1 LLEKIYCSVREIQS
15 RVARDNPSRKRTFA
29 TLDSHSEVEVARG
42 ETGSRQILEFV
53 DSDPGYG
60 MNIPATK
67 DETFDSIQS
76 GDSSLGEF
84 LSRPVKIYEDRW
96 SSTLP
101 AAIAAGFN
109 PWKSFCEN
117 PAVFEKLKYFNNL
130 SGSLV
135 VKAMINGNAFMYG
148 RLMLAYEPLP
158 NDSDL
163 TNALLLD
170 RYYVPLSQR
179 PHILLNPTSCEGG
192 TMHLP
197 FFWYKNYLSIPER
210 DWDDMGEIAI
220 VPLNP
225 LLHASGENVS
235 VTITVYAYMED
246 VVLTTPT
253 ALQSSSLLYSHG
265 KGRSTSMR
273 VNDEYGKG
281 IISKP
286 ASAVAAAAGW
296 LNKLPV
302 VIPYARATE
311 MIATRIGQV
320 ATLFGYSRP
329 PNINGVDQVK
339 VMSSAPFAVVDRR
352 DEVLKLTLDSKNELT
367 IDPRTVGLAAQ
378 DHMGI
383 VDIAQKQSYLGTTR
397 WATYDNGDI
406 PGVVLFNSNVTPALS
421 NNVGTTYSMTP
432 MAFMSQMFEYWHGT
446 ITFRFQVVASNFH
459 KGRLLLQYDP
469 NGYLNVDANKQY
481 SEVIDIAETRDFEVD
496 VGWGVSAP
504 FLKIRKIG
512 DVPEDWATKGTL
524 APLDPVHSNGQL
536 TLTVLNELTVPGD
549 PVTAPDIYINIW
561 VKACED
567 IKFAVP
573 DSEKISTLSVT
584 PEMIS
589 SSLLESHSDA
599 ETMVAKQENKPLETM
614 GMSMNTETTPQ
625 TDHYMEVF
633 MGEHVTSLRDLFR
646 RYCFHTAWKLPIN
659 QTGTKIST
667 IRNKVRP
674 FYRASYANNGDGVL
688 DYTDSFGNSRSINP
702 VPTFPLTYCMPA
714 FVAWRG
720 AIRRKV
726 INNNDT
732 GGNMRFM
739 CAQREPYASFKPGL
753 IEQNP
758 TNVVDFTRTV
768 DLARKSYLGT
778 ELTSTRLTGLV
789 EFESPFYQNARFR
802 PTQTLAVDS
811 IQSEGYQVMN
821 LNQSSQPSTVETFM
835 LDYVA
840 TGEDFTL
847 FWFLNVPRMFRY
859 DFQNDPQ

>member
-29 TLDSHSEVEVARG
+29 TLDSHSEVTVARG
-42 ETGSRQILEFV
+42 DTGSKQILEFI

-60 MNIPATK
+60 MNIQSAK

-84 LSRPVKIYEDRW
+84 LRRPVKIYEDRW
-96 SSTLP
+96 KSSLP
-101 AAIAAGFN
+101 LDIAAGFN

-130 SGSLV
+130 SGNLV
-135 VKAMINGNAFMYG
+135 VKAIINGNSFLYG
-148 RLMLAYEPLP
+148 RIMLAYEPLFQ
-158 NDSDL
+158 DSDL
-163 TNALLLD
+163 GYPLSQERD
-170 RYYVPLSQR
+170 YVPLSQR

-210 DWDDMGEIAI
+210 DWDNMGEILVI
-220 VPLNP
+220 PLNP
-225 LLHASGENVS
+225 LLHASGENAN
-235 VTITVYAYMED
+235 VTMTVYAYMED

-253 ALQSSSLLYSHG
+253 ALQSSSLLESHA
-265 KGRSTSMR
+265 KGRATSMR
-273 VNDEYGKG
+273 TNDEYGQG

-296 LNKLPV
+296 LNTLPV
-302 VIPYARATE
+302 VVPYARATE
-311 MIATRIGQV
+311 MVATKIGQV

-329 PNINGVDQVK
+329 PNIDGVDQVK

-367 IDPRTVGLAAQ
+367 IDPRTVGLQSQ

-383 VDIAQKQSYLGTTR
+383 IDIAQKSSLLAISRWGT
-397 WATYDNGDI
+397 YENGDT
-406 PGVVLFNSNVTPALS
+406 PGAVLFNGNVTPALS
-421 NNVGTTYSMTP
+421 NNSGTQYNMTP

-469 NGYLNVDANKQY
+469 NGYLNRDANKQY
-481 SEVIDIAETRDFEVD
+481 SEVIDIAETRDFEVE
-496 VGWGVSAP
+496 VGWGVSEP

-512 DVPEDWATKGTL
+512 DVPKDWATRGSL

-536 TLTVLNELTVPGD
+536 TLSVLNELTVPGD
-549 PVTAPDIYINIW
+549 PATAPDVYINIW
-561 VKACED
+561 VKACD
-567 IKFAVP
+567 DMKFSVP
-573 DSEKISTLSVT
+573 DSTKIENLSCT
-584 PEMIS
+584 PLLVS

-599 ETMVAKQENKPLETM
+599 ETMVDKQENKPLETM
-614 GMSMNTETTPQ
+614 SMGMNTEAAPK

-633 MGEHVTSLRDLFR
+633 MGEHVTSLRDIFR
-646 RYCFHTAWKLPIN
+646 RYCFHTAWTLPTN
-659 QTGTKIST
+659 PAGTRIASV
-667 IRNKVRP
+667 RNKVRP
-674 FYRASYANNGDGVL
+674 FYRASYANVGGGVL
-688 DYTDSFGNSRSINP
+688 DYTDSSANSRSINP

-714 FVAWRG
+714 FVGWRG

-739 CAQREPYASFKPGL
+739 CVQREPYADFPPRVILDTPFSP
-753 IEQNP
+753 
-758 TNVVDFTRTV
+758 VDFANAV
-768 DLARKSYLGT
+768 DLARKSFMGT
-778 ELTSTRLTGLV
+778 ELTSTRLTGLI

-802 PTQTLAVDS
+802 PTQTLPVDS

-821 LNQSSQPSTVETFM
+821 LNQSSQASTVETFM

-847 FWFLNVPRMFRY
+847 FWFLNVPRMYRY
-859 DFQNDPQ
+859 DFPFAS

>member
-1 LLEKIYCSVREIQS
+1 MLEKIYCSVREIQS
-15 RVARDNPSRKRTFA
+15 RVARENPSRKRTYAF
-29 TLDSHSEVEVARG
+29 LDSHSEVEVARG
-42 ETGSRQILEFV
+42 DTGSKQILEFV

-60 MNIPATK
+60 INIQGYK
-67 DETFDSIQS
+67 DETYDSIQA

-84 LSRPVKIYEDRW
+84 LSRPVKIHEKRW
-96 SSTLP
+96 TTTSPLD
-101 AAIAAGFN
+101 IIEGFN
-109 PWKSFCEN
+109 PWKLFCEN
-117 PAVFEKLKYFNNL
+117 PAVFEKLKYFNNI
-130 SGSLV
+130 SGTMTI
-135 VKAMINGNAFMYG
+135 KAMINGNAFLFG
-148 RLMLAYEPLP
+148 RAMLAYEPLQR
-158 NDSDL
+158 DSSFTYPLIASRD
-163 TNALLLD
+163 
-170 RYYVPLSQR
+170 YVPISQR

-192 TMHLP
+192 TMQLP
-197 FFWYKNYLSIPER
+197 FFWYKNYLSIPDR
-210 DWDDMGEIAI
+210 DWDDVGEVLV

-225 LLHASGENVS
+225 LLHASGENASVS
-235 VTITVYAYMED
+235 ITVYAYMEN
-246 VVLTTPT
+246 VILTTPT
-253 ALQSSSLLYSHG
+253 ALQSSSLLYSHA
-265 KGRSTSMR
+265 KGRATSTR

-296 LNKLPV
+296 LNNLPV
-302 VIPYARATE
+302 VVPYARATE

-329 PNINGVDQVK
+329 PNIDGVDQVK

-367 IDPRTVGLAAQ
+367 IDPRTVGLEAQ

-383 VDIAQKQSYLGTTR
+383 VDIAQKQSYLATTR
-397 WATYDNGDI
+397 WATFDNGDI

-421 NNVGTTYSMTP
+421 SNLGTQYNMTP

-446 ITFRFQVVASNFH
+446 VTFRFQVVASNFH

-469 NGYLNVDANKQY
+469 NGYLNTDSNKQY

-496 VGWGVSAP
+496 IGWGVSAP
-504 FLKIRKIG
+504 FLKIRTIG
-512 DVPEDWATKGTL
+512 DVTADWTTKGSL

-549 PVTAPDIYINIW
+549 PVSAPDIYINIW
-561 VKACED
+561 VKACD
-567 IKFAVP
+567 DMKFTVP

-584 PEMIS
+584 PLLVS

-599 ETMVAKQENKPLETM
+599 ETMVDKQENKPLETM
-614 GMSMNTETTPQ
+614 GMSMNTEARPQ

-646 RYCFHTAWKLPIN
+646 RYCYHTAWKLPPN
-659 QTGTKIST
+659 PTGTKIST

-674 FYRASYANNGDGVL
+674 FYRASYANNGAGVL
-688 DYTDSFGNSRSINP
+688 DYTDTGGSSRSVNP

-739 CAQREPYASFKPGL
+739 
-753 IEQNP
+753 
-758 TNVVDFTRTV
+758 
-768 DLARKSYLGT
+768 
-778 ELTSTRLTGLV
+778 
-789 EFESPFYQNARFR
+789 
-802 PTQTLAVDS
+802 
-811 IQSEGYQVMN
+811 
-821 LNQSSQPSTVETFM
+821 
-835 LDYVA
+835 
-840 TGEDFTL
+840 
-847 FWFLNVPRMFRY
+847 
-859 DFQNDPQ
+859 